1 MLPLLFKIKETVQK
15 LKFWTAAQKRT
26 GFLYNTV
33 YFFSFK
39 YVFLSKASRVIS

>member
-1 MLPLLFKIKETVQK
+1 MPPLLYFKIKETVQK
-15 LKFWTAAQKRT
+15 RT
-26 GFLYNTV
+26 GFLYNPV